1 MKMKF
6 WQNRRFKHG
15 SLSTVITAVFIAAVV
30 LINFL
35 AIVLLERFP
44 LNIDL
49 TREKM
54 FALSQESIDF
64 VRDLETPVTV
74 YVCADEKTYQNTN
87 AFYKQAHEIID
98 NYARYSGKID
108 VEYVDLTKDP
118 NFAKRFPTESFE
130 VNDIFLVSAL
140 RTRKIQSSS
149 LFDYKQNTAT
159 GTVTYQSKAEQIM
172 TGALYFVTDEDPA
185 TVTLLTGLGNTDVS
199 GYVELIEQNNYT
211 VKTQNLQTEEID
223 PETAFVILPQPAV
236 DLNAEM
242 VKKLDNYLNNGGKYD
257 RGMVF
262 IAAPDGA
269 IGPTLA
275 TFLADW
281 GVSVGEET
289 IWETDPAHALSNQA
303 YAVVNE
309 LPDEEFAASLK
320 STSLPFVSLYAR
332 PVTQLFE
339 TEGNRSTK
347 VLARSYNTAILVP
360 VEVPENFDLANQ
372 PKGNY
377 NTVVMCSRFGYVDG
391 ADGIPEAHFSNLA
404 VISSS
409 AIVDGGVLDMGYLS
423 NMDFAVTLTA
433 QVAAQEEI
441 FKILPVNMADDAI
454 IVTGGQVRAATWIFV
469 VAVPVIIMILG
480 LAIWLR
486 RRHL

>member
-30 LINFL
+30 LVNFL

-64 VRDLETPVTV
+64 VREMETPVTV
-74 YVCADEKTYQNTN
+74 YVCADEQTYQNTN

-130 VNDIFLVSAL
+130 VNDIFLVSDL
-140 RTRKIQSSS
+140 RTRKIKSDS
-149 LFDYKQNTAT
+149 LFDYKQNTST
-159 GTVTYQSKAEQIM
+159 GTVTYQSKAEQVM

-185 TVTLLTGLGNTDVS
+185 TVALLTGLGNTDVS

-223 PETAFVILPQPAV
+223 PETAFVILPQPTA
-236 DLNAEM
+236 DLNAAM
-242 VKKLDNYLNNGGKYD
+242 VKKLEDYLYNGGNYD

-262 IAAPDGA
+262 VAAPDGA

-281 GVSVGEET
+281 GVAVGAET
-289 IWETDPAHALSNQA
+289 IMETDPTHVVSNEPYAL
-303 YAVVNE
+303 VNE

-320 STSLPFVSLYAR
+320 STSLPFVSFYAR

-347 VLARSYNTAILVP
+347 ALARSYDTAILIP
-360 VEVPENFDLANQ
+360 VDAPEDFDWANQ
-372 PKGNY
+372 PKANY
-377 NTVVMCSRFGYVDG
+377 NTVVLCSRFGYVEDELG
-391 ADGIPEAHFSNLA
+391 MPQAHTSYLA
-404 VISSS
+404 VFSTSDI
-409 AIVDGGVLDMGYLS
+409 LDASLLNMGYLS

-433 QVAAQEEI
+433 QVAAQEEV
-441 FKILPVNMADDAI
+441 FKILPVDMADDAI
-454 IVTGGQVRAATWIFV
+454 VVTGGQVRAATWIFV

-480 LAIWLR
+480 LVIWLR